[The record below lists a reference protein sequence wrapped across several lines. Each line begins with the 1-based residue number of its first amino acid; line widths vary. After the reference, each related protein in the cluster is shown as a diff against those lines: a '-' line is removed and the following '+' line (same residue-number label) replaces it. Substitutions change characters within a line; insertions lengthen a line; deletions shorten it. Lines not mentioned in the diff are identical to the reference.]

1 MNEQKKVELVM
12 NLMYNLL
19 LAVVLSAIAEMIN
32 AGGVQWP
39 GLVIDTIISFILEM
53 LIVYCLP
60 FQKWGLNAA
69 MKNAQPGT
77 PKFRAIMSIVTAIPF
92 AIVMSACMSFI
103 GIKMAG
109 APIIAWLPAF
119 GKVCPVFIVLASVC
133 AYVLIPVF
141 MGLAAKICGVQA
153 DHH

>member
-1 MNEQKKVELVM
+1 MNEQKKVGLVM
-12 NLMYNLL
+12 NIMYNLV
-19 LAVVLSAIAEMIN
+19 LAVVLSMIAEAIN

-60 FQKWGLNAA
+60 FQKWGLKAA

-77 PKFRAIMSIVTAIPF
+77 PKFRLIMSVVTAIPF
-92 AIVMSACMSFI
+92 AIVMSACMSFV

-109 APIIAWLPAF
+109 APLFAWGPAF
-119 GKVCPVFIVLASVC
+119 LKVVFVFMILASLC
-133 AYVLIPVF
+133 AYFLIPVF
-141 MGLAAKICGVQA
+141 MGLAAKICGVEPA
-153 DHH
+153 HH